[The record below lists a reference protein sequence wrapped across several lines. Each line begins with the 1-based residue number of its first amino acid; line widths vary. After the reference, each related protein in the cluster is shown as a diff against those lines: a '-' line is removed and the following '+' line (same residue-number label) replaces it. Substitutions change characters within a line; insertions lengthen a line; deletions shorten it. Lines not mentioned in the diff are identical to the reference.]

1 MYSNKGQLTKTEALT
16 AFDYINISSEYFYK
30 HDYYEAMVACKMA
43 LDIEPN
49 LFVALAQLGSVYYMM
64 EYYDDSISMYERA
77 LEINPDATDIQEILV
92 SLKVETN

>member
-1 MYSNKGQLTKTEALT
+1 
-16 AFDYINISSEYFYK
+16 
-30 HDYYEAMVACKMA
+30 
-43 LDIEPN
+43 
-49 LFVALAQLGSVYYMM
+49 MM